1 MKMSERSKKMASVV
15 ELKLSPILMQLV
27 SPEEVG
33 FLTVTAIEI
42 SGDLGVCDIY
52 VKSLNGQADYLK
64 VLKKKEKK
72 VAQMLAKEIKTRRIM
87 IIRFKPDKSAKSL
100 DLFN

>member
-1 MKMSERSKKMASVV
+1 MSERSKKLASVV
-15 ELKLSPILMQLV
+15 EIKLSPILMKLV

-52 VKSLNGQADYLK
+52 VKSFNGQADYLK
-64 VLKKKEKK
+64 ILKKKERKIALLL
-72 VAQMLAKEIKTRRIM
+72 AQEINTRRIM
-87 IIRFKPDKSAKSL
+87 QIRFKPDKSAKSIK
-100 DLFN
+100 LFE